1 MKIIALTILLMII
14 SCGKSEPEDLS
25 WGYQKYGNRCY
36 YTDSNDQ
43 CNDYTDQEREALRR
57 QNINFDVH
65 CTSLKKTGK
74 KGYCTEFSYN
84 GNAKGSEI
92 LGCNGQV
99 LDMHSEETTAY
110 PFCLKFSFKLSV
122 SDWFKR
128 QPRV

>member
-74 KGYCTEFSYN
+74 KGGKYIVEVWIATDSGFKQTPYSP
-84 GNAKGSEI
+84 ATGSA
-92 LGCNGQV
+92 LSGKTF
-99 LDMHSEETTAY
+99 LDNVKPWSPPGFVIISLLTII
-110 PFCLKFSFKLSV
+110 F
-122 SDWFKR
+122 
-128 QPRV
+128 